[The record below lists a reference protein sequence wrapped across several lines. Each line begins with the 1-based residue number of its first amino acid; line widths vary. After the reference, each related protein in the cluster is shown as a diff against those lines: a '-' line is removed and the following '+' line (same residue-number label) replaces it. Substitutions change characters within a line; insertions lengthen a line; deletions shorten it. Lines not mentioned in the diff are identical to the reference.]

1 MAQTYRSLVC
11 LLKWLDQE
19 RAQKVKDYVKRPL
32 DVIRAIRSLNCSGSL
47 VSLPFVTASG
57 EMFFK
62 VDGSELAVAQMLRL
76 LDENRLNSMGI
87 CQFCANRAKAAGA
100 G

>member
-1 MAQTYRSLVC
+1 LAQSYRFLVC

-19 RAQKVKDYVKRPL
+19 RVQKVKDYIKRPL
-32 DVIRAIRSLNCSGSL
+32 DVIRAIRSLNSSGSL

-62 VDGSELAVAQMLRL
+62 IEGSELTVAQMLRL
-76 LDENRLNSMGI
+76 LEENQLNSMGI
-87 CQFCANRAKAAGA
+87 RQFCANRAKVAGA

>member
-1 MAQTYRSLVC
+1 LAQTYRFLVC
-11 LLKWLDQE
+11 PLRWLDQE
-19 RAQKVKDYVKRPL
+19 RVHKVKDYVKRPL

-62 VDGSELAVAQMLRL
+62 VGGNELTVAQMLRL
-76 LDENRLNSMGI
+76 LDENQLNSMGI
-87 CQFCANRAKAAGA
+87 RQFCANRAKVAGA

>member
-1 MAQTYRSLVC
+1 MN
-11 LLKWLDQE
+11 
-19 RAQKVKDYVKRPL
+19 DYVKRPL
-32 DVIRAIRSLNCSGSL
+32 DVIRAIQSLNSSGAL

-62 VDGSELAVAQMLRL
+62 VEGSVLTVAQMLTL
-76 LDENRLNSMGI
+76 LDENRLNSMEI
-87 CQFCANRAKAAGA
+87 RQFCANRAKAACA

>member
-1 MAQTYRSLVC
+1 MN
-11 LLKWLDQE
+11 
-19 RAQKVKDYVKRPL
+19 DYVKRPL
-32 DVIRAIRSLNCSGSL
+32 DVIRAIQSLNSSGAL

-62 VDGSELAVAQMLRL
+62 VEGSVLTVAQMLTL
-76 LDENRLNSMGI
+76 LDENRLNSMEI
-87 CQFCANRAKAAGA
+87 RQFCANRAKAAGA

>member
-1 MAQTYRSLVC
+1 M
-11 LLKWLDQE
+11 
-19 RAQKVKDYVKRPL
+19 QKVNDYVKRPL
-32 DVIRAIRSLNCSGSL
+32 DVIRAVRSLNSSGSL

-62 VDGSELAVAQMLRL
+62 VEGSVLTVGQMLRL
-76 LDENRLNSMGI
+76 LDENQLNRVGI
-87 CQFCANRAKAAGA
+87 RYFSPNRAKAAGS

>member
-1 MAQTYRSLVC
+1 MAQTYRFLVC
-11 LLKWLDQE
+11 PLRWLDQE
-19 RAQKVKDYVKRPL
+19 RAHKVKDYVKRPL
-32 DVIRAIRSLNCSGSL
+32 DVIRAVRSLNSSGSL
-47 VSLPFVTASG
+47 VSLPSVTASG

-62 VDGSELAVAQMLRL
+62 VEGSVLTVAQMLSL

-87 CQFCANRAKAAGA
+87 RQFCANRAKAAGA

>member
-1 MAQTYRSLVC
+1 
-11 LLKWLDQE
+11 LKWLGQE
-19 RAQKVKDYVKRPL
+19 RVQKVNDYVKRPL
-32 DVIRAIRSLNCSGSL
+32 DVIRAVRSLNSSGSL

-62 VDGSELAVAQMLRL
+62 VEGSELTVAQMLSL

-87 CQFCANRAKAAGA
+87 RQFCANRAKAAGA